1 MQYVTCLTYN
11 TTYHTWHLSYGIM
24 VLWLSTKAWVSHWRK
39 YNLDE
44 CTIIKALISW
54 IISIQCK
61 FWGKLAATNLS
72 IEQTS
77 DIWHSIPQ
85 HCESISKVSVTC
97 TVYLLLFEST
107 CWVQLELTCTVHL
120 LLSESTCWVQLE
132 LSIIYKVFNCQKLE
146 HRIIH
151 FVRPAQTQPS
161 TKHPKGRSKS
171 LFALLVD

>member
-44 CTIIKALISW
+44 RTIIKALISW

-107 CWVQLELTCTVHL
+107 CWVQLEL
-120 LLSESTCWVQLE
+120 
-132 LSIIYKVFNCQKLE
+132 SIIYKVFNCQKLE